1 MKLLDRSAGS
11 TRLPPATLAAWRA
24 FADAM
29 LHAAWLVQATE
40 VPRVVAANDAAAALL
55 QLELSALV
63 GCAALELLAS
73 PEDQAFW
80 REATDAAAQDAAV
93 EIDSDTLLRRP
104 DGSIVP
110 VRRRAR
116 ALRLEPT
123 AHTDA
128 DADADAA
135 PLYVVA
141 LHDLSAQLQ
150 VERALELSVT
160 ELRATL
166 ESTHDGILVTD
177 LAGRIR
183 NFNRRF
189 AALWSVPEELLM
201 RGQDDA
207 VLEWMRRSTV
217 DPGAY
222 MRRLAAIESGVNSRS
237 VDVVRLRSGK
247 VFERV
252 VTPQSN
258 QGQPVGRV
266 YAFRDVTEKLE
277 AHERIQLLSYTDA
290 LTGLPN
296 RQLLADRIEV
306 ALAAAR
312 RDGSPFAFLLLNLDR
327 FSHIIEAFGHA
338 LADRVL
344 VDVAERIKGSVRQI
358 DTVARLGADEF
369 VIVVQQ
375 ADEHGAEAAA
385 LRVIDALKQPFVQ
398 SDAKGDMRFTVTAS
412 IGIAMHP
419 SDGADLDDLER
430 RANVAMREVK
440 GAGRAGFRFHRA
452 RPSPQGDAPLRSRMK
467 LDHAMRQA
475 LAQGRF
481 RVHYQPQV
489 ELAGG
494 HTGRMGQTI
503 GAEALVR
510 WCDPELGEI
519 SPGEFIPV
527 AEESGFIVAIDDW
540 VMREAVQQAAA
551 WHAAGHELVMSVNVS
566 ALQFQQPGFV
576 DRVAATLREHGL
588 PARLL
593 ELELTESILIQ
604 DAQDAMLRLQALAQ
618 LGIKLAIDDF
628 GTGYSSLA
636 YLKRFPIGR
645 LKIDRSFV
653 SGLPD
658 EESDAAIVQAIVS
671 MAHALHLRVVAEG
684 VEYRAQCEFLQ
695 RSGCDQAQGYLFA
708 PALDA
713 AAFERRLREGA
724 ADAARAAS
732 TEAQPAAPH
741 GR

>member
-1 MKLLDRSAGS
+1 MKTRGRAAGS
-11 TRLPPATLAAWRA
+11 TTLPPATLAAWRG
-24 FADAM
+24 FAETM
-29 LHAAWLVQATE
+29 LHAAWLVQAAA
-40 VPRVVAANDAAAALL
+40 VPRIVAANDAAG
-55 QLELSALV
+55 ALV
-63 GCAALELLAS
+63 GLDVGALTGCAALELLAS

-80 REATDAAAQDAAV
+80 REAASANTQGPVV
-93 EIDSDTLLRRP
+93 EIESDTLLRRP

-116 ALRLEPT
+116 ALRLESPG
-123 AHTDA
+123 DA
-128 DADADAA
+128 AIGGA

-141 LHDLSAQLQ
+141 LHDRSAQLQ
-150 VERALELSVT
+150 AERALELSLT
-160 ELRATL
+160 ELRTTL

-189 AALWSVPEELLM
+189 AALWSVPEELLV

-207 VLEWMRRSTV
+207 VLEWMRRSAA

-252 VTPQSN
+252 VTPQFN

-296 RQLLADRIEV
+296 RRLLADRIEV
-306 ALAAAR
+306 ALATAR

-338 LADRVL
+338 LADRVI
-344 VDVAERIKGSVRQI
+344 VDVAERIKGCMRQV

-398 SDAKGDMRFTVTAS
+398 SDAKGDMRFTVTCS

-430 RANVAMREVK
+430 RANAAMREVK
-440 GAGRAGFRFHRA
+440 GAGRAGFRFHRS
-452 RPSPQGDAPLRSRMK
+452 RPAPRGDAPLRSRMK

-481 RVHYQPQV
+481 RVHFQPQV
-489 ELAGG
+489 QLAGAQA
-494 HTGRMGQTI
+494 GRTI

-510 WCDPELGEI
+510 WRDPELGEI

-540 VMREAVQQAAA
+540 VLREAVQQAAA
-551 WHAAGHELVMSVNVS
+551 WHAAGHALVMSVNVS
-566 ALQFQQPGFV
+566 ALQFQQPAFV
-576 DRVAATLREHGL
+576 DRVAAVLREAAL
-588 PARLL
+588 PARYL

-604 DAQDAMLRLQALAQ
+604 DAQEAMLRLQALAQ
-618 LGIKLAIDDF
+618 LGVKLAIDDF

-645 LKIDRSFV
+645 LKIDRSFIG
-653 SGLPD
+653 GLPD

-671 MAHALHLRVVAEG
+671 MARALRLQVVAEG

-695 RSGCDQAQGYLFA
+695 RSGCDQGQGYLFA

-713 AAFERRLREGA
+713 AAFERRLLE
-724 ADAARAAS
+724 DAAID
-732 TEAQPAAPH
+732 PAESEPAPLA
-741 GR
+741 G